1 MASANKPI
9 AVVFDCMVFV
19 QATANRRSAAARVL
33 DLLDTGEIELFLSP
47 AILRELADVI
57 RRSTLRNRLPG
68 ITNEAVENLFTRL
81 KKKATLVKRIPKI
94 FTYPRD
100 PKDEPYL
107 NLAIATKASFIV
119 SRDND
124 LLDLMRW
131 DQAEGREFQK
141 RFRFL
146 RVVTPEAFLTET
158 L

>member
-1 MASANKPI
+1 MASTGKPV

-19 QATANRRSAAARVL
+19 QATANRKGAAARVL

-47 AILRELADVI
+47 AILRELADVLS
-57 RRSTLRNRLPG
+57 RSSLRARLPG
-68 ITNEAVENLFTRL
+68 ITNEAVEHLFTRL
-81 KKKATLVKRIPKI
+81 KKKATLIKNVPDI

-100 PKDEPYL
+100 SKDEPYL
-107 NLAIATKASFIV
+107 NLAITTKASFLV

-131 DQAEGREFQK
+131 DQEEGREFQK

-146 RVVTPEAFLTET
+146 RIVTPEAFLTET
-158 L
+158 E

>member
-9 AVVFDCMVFV
+9 AVVFDCMV
-19 QATANRRSAAARVL
+19 SCKPL
-33 DLLDTGEIELFLSP
+33 
-47 AILRELADVI
+47 
-57 RRSTLRNRLPG
+57 
-68 ITNEAVENLFTRL
+68 
-81 KKKATLVKRIPKI
+81 
-94 FTYPRD
+94 RD

-107 NLAIATKASFIV
+107 NLAIATKTSFIV

>member
-9 AVVFDCMVFV
+9 AVVLDCMVFV

-47 AILRELADVI
+47 TILRELADVI
-57 RRSTLRNRLPG
+57 SRSTLRTRLPG
-68 ITNEAVENLFTRL
+68 ITDEAMENLFKRL
-81 KKKATLVKRIPKI
+81 KKKAILVKRIPKT

-131 DQAEGREFQK
+131 DQEEGREFQK